1 MSSSFASENKVF
13 DNSGIQIL
21 ELQWVSES
29 FLCSSNISGSCDD
42 DYNKRPQNV
51 FNQGYNAEKYA
62 KADSF
67 AYNLDIR
74 GKNTYD

>member
-1 MSSSFASENKVF
+1 MSSSFSSENKVF

-21 ELQWVSES
+21 ELQWQSES
-29 FLCSSNISGSCDD
+29 FLCSSNITTSCND

-67 AYNLDIR
+67 SANLNFR
-74 GKNTYD
+74 GENTYK